1 MNRKLILTAAAL
13 CLATAAT
20 PAFAG
25 RYYVGGGHQPSSSG
39 GATKVPEPGA
49 LALLGMGL
57 IGLGVARRR
66 RTKG

>member
-13 CLATAAT
+13 CLASAAT

-25 RYYVGGGHQPSSSG
+25 RYHIPPKNPPSTSG
-39 GATKVPEPGA
+39 GSTQVPEPGA